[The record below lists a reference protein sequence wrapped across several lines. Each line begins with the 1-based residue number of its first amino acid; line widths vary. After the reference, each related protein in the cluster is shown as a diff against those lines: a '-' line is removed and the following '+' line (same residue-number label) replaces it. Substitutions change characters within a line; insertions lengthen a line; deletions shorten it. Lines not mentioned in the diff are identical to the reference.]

1 MLFSLI
7 VITYLDR
14 VCISLVGVRIKN
26 EFHLT
31 NSEFGWVLGA
41 FAFAYALFEIPSG
54 ILGDRLGQRK
64 VLIRIVLWWSLFT
77 ALTGLTSGL
86 ISLIAIRFLFGIGEA
101 GAFPNST
108 GVIGRWF
115 PASEVSRGISTL
127 SIGINTGA
135 AIAPL
140 IVVPVAIAFGWR
152 ATFFVNALA
161 GMVWAVVCYR
171 WFRDEPA
178 AMKGISMDELG
189 QIEQSRCFLEHDKN
203 FGWKKVFQYKKVWPM
218 LFAFF
223 CSQWGLY
230 FFVAWM
236 PVYLQQGRHFSEGA
250 MKTTMFTLFA
260 TGIIGAIA
268 AGFLSDR
275 LIKRKGLQFGRRMVG
290 LMALAM
296 TGLFFFVAGL
306 LNNGI
311 AAALALIIAGFFLSF
326 FAIAAFATC
335 VDIGG
340 KNAGTVA
347 GVMNFFGQSGA
358 FFIALFFGRIAD
370 ITHSYNMPL
379 FTIGGML
386 AAGGLRG
393 CSSIPV

>member
-1 MLFSLI
+1 MGHQITINKFPYRYRVSAMLFSLI

-189 QIEQSRCFLEHDKN
+189 QIEQSRCFWSMTKTLD
-203 FGWKKVFQYKKVWPM
+203 GKKYFNTKKYGQC
-218 LFAFF
+218 
-223 CSQWGLY
+223 CS
-230 FFVAWM
+230 
-236 PVYLQQGRHFSEGA
+236 HFS
-250 MKTTMFTLFA
+250 
-260 TGIIGAIA
+260 
-268 AGFLSDR
+268 
-275 LIKRKGLQFGRRMVG
+275 
-290 LMALAM
+290 AL
-296 TGLFFFVAGL
+296 
-306 LNNGI
+306 
-311 AAALALIIAGFFLSF
+311 
-326 FAIAAFATC
+326 
-335 VDIGG
+335 
-340 KNAGTVA
+340 
-347 GVMNFFGQSGA
+347 SGA
-358 FFIALFFGRIAD
+358 CIFLW
-370 ITHSYNMPL
+370 
-379 FTIGGML
+379 
-386 AAGGLRG
+386 RG
-393 CSSIPV
+393 CRYIFSKAVILVKVP